1 MSIHTNRFNFF
12 MHTCM
17 ILICALILSQPV
29 VEVFVKIDNNIT
41 VIDTDVDSDIDV
53 EENSKKELEDEKT
66 FNDFNFI
73 ASNDELLNQIVLNYL
88 IDLVW
93 ESHSQEILIPPPK
106 GMLA

>member
-1 MSIHTNRFNFF
+1 MSILTNRFNFF

-17 ILICALILSQPV
+17 IIICALVLSQPV
-29 VEVFVKIDNNIT
+29 IEVFVKLDNNIT
-41 VIDTDVDSDIDV
+41 VIDTDVDSDFDV
-53 EENSKKELEDEKT
+53 EENSKKELEDEST
-66 FNDFNFI
+66 FNDFYFV
-73 ASNDELLNQIVLNYL
+73 ASNDEILKKIVLNYL

>member
-1 MSIHTNRFNFF
+1 M
-12 MHTCM
+12 CM

-106 GMLA
+106 RMLA